1 MYYIILMSVFLTSCA
16 HKHIDKE
23 QYKYANPS
31 AKRECLKYDDGRE
44 CTQYMKW
51 GPVR

>member
-1 MYYIILMSVFLTSCA
+1 MIILLAALLLSGCA
-16 HKHIDKE
+16 TQQADKE

-44 CTQYMKW
+44 CTQYMKR
-51 GPVR
+51 GPVRK